1 MFLCQKHEKA
11 FCVVIDSKIYIMN
24 LLLFNFINISYNVQK
39 YRSLCPSL
47 ETGVDDERRL
57 QFRLKI
63 CELK

>member
-1 MFLCQKHEKA
+1 
-11 FCVVIDSKIYIMN
+11 MN